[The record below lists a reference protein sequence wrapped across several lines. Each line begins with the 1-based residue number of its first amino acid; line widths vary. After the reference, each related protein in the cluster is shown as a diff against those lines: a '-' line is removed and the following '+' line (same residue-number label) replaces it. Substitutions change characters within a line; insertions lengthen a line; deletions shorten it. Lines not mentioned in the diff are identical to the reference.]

1 MPGRPGWAA
10 PSDHGRPA
18 PPNQKDPIL
27 CANCPTAATYRGSG
41 GPRGSRFHTRPGMLR
56 CGWTHRRSL
65 TVRSGGRDTWGVN
78 RDDEVKALGVV
89 VDRLAERFP
98 NLSRSSIEEAV
109 REEHQALDGGR
120 VRDFVPVLVE
130 HAAKAR
136 LSG

>member
-1 MPGRPGWAA
+1 MTGR
-10 PSDHGRPA
+10 R
-18 PPNQKDPIL
+18 
-27 CANCPTAATYRGSG
+27 
-41 GPRGSRFHTRPGMLR
+41 
-56 CGWTHRRSL
+56 
-65 TVRSGGRDTWGVN
+65 GGRDTWGVN

-98 NLSRSSIEEAV
+98 NLSRASIEETV
-109 REEHQALDGGR
+109 QEEHRALDGGR